1 MKAEPRSV
9 EIDRFRMEAEPVPR
23 RTGVAWK
30 SWAAQPTAPHATPHD
45 CIKKMKQLATDDI
58 FEKKPPRVLRRP
70 VTGHEVARF
79 AGVSQ
84 SAVSRVFTP
93 GASVSDRTRAKVVAA
108 AATLGYRPNLIASS
122 LITGKSRIVG
132 VVVPGLTNPFYAA
145 LVDTLSDA
153 LSVRGYRVMLFTA
166 RYGTSADPI
175 LEEILRYRLDAL
187 VLVSAQLS
195 SRLAEECAEVGL
207 PVVMVNRKTDSEV
220 VSSVTGD
227 NRAGA
232 ACIGSFLLAGSHRHF
247 AFMAGL
253 DSSSTSRDREAG
265 FRERLHQAGTMPPL
279 KVHGSYTA
287 EEASSATRNLLKAD
301 TRPDAIFCANDQMAM
316 VAIDVARSE
325 FGLDVGREL
334 SIVGFDGTQ
343 LAASPAYRLTTFSQ
357 PVDEMVDSAVR
368 ILVDA
373 CSGRDLSAGPRFVSG
388 QLVVRDSARL
398 PPNGLSQV
406 GGHTVWTQPAK
417 QSINRI

>member
-1 MKAEPRSV
+1 
-9 EIDRFRMEAEPVPR
+9 ME
-23 RTGVAWK
+23 
-30 SWAAQPTAPHATPHD
+30 
-45 CIKKMKQLATDDI
+45 MKQLSIDD
-58 FEKKPPRVLRRP
+58 KRPRP

-84 SAVSRVFTP
+84 SAVSRVFTT

-108 AATLGYRPNLIASS
+108 ATALGYRPNLIASS

-132 VVVPGLTNPFYAA
+132 VVVPGLNNPFYAA
-145 LVDTLSDA
+145 LVDA
-153 LSVRGYRVMLFTA
+153 LSAALSLRDYRVMLFTA
-166 RYGTSADPI
+166 RHGTSADPI

-195 SRLAEECAEVGL
+195 SRLADECAEVGL
-207 PVVMVNRKTDSEV
+207 PVVMVNRKTDSES

-232 ACIGSFLLAGSHRHF
+232 ACIGAFLLAGSHHSF

-265 FRERLHQAGTMPPL
+265 FCERLYQAGVAPPL
-279 KVHGSYTA
+279 KVHGSYTV
-287 EEASSATRNLLKAD
+287 EAAARATRALLKAD

-316 VAIDVARSE
+316 AAIDVARSE
-325 FGLDVGREL
+325 FGVDVGRAL
-334 SIVGFDGTQ
+334 SIVGFDDTQ

-357 PVDEMVDSAVR
+357 PLDEMVDSALA
-368 ILVDA
+368 ILIDA
-373 CSGRDLSAGPRFVSG
+373 RSGRDSSAGPRIVSG
-388 QLVVRDSARL
+388 HLVVRDSARL
-398 PPNGLSQV
+398 PPNGLKQV
-406 GGHTVWTQPAK
+406 GGRTVWMPPAK
-417 QSINRI
+417 QSIN

>member
-1 MKAEPRSV
+1 
-9 EIDRFRMEAEPVPR
+9 
-23 RTGVAWK
+23 
-30 SWAAQPTAPHATPHD
+30 
-45 CIKKMKQLATDDI
+45 MKQLSTNGMP
-58 FEKKPPRVLRRP
+58 EKKRPREPRRP

-93 GASVSDRTRAKVVAA
+93 GASVSDRTRAKVAA
-108 AATLGYRPNLIASS
+108 AATMLGYRPNLIASS

-132 VVVPGLTNPFYAA
+132 VVVPGLNNPFYAA
-145 LVDTLSDA
+145 LIDALSAA
-153 LSVRGYRVMLFTA
+153 LSVRDYRVMLFTA
-166 RYGTSADPI
+166 RHGTSADPI

-207 PVVMVNRKTDSEV
+207 PVVMVNRKTDSDV

-232 ACIGSFLLAGSHRHF
+232 ACIGSFLLAGLHHRF

-265 FRERLHQAGTMPPL
+265 FCERLHRAGAVPPI
-279 KVHGSYTA
+279 KVHGSYTVEDA
-287 EEASSATRNLLKAD
+287 ARATRELLEAD

-316 VAIDVARSE
+316 AAIDVARSE
-325 FGLDVGREL
+325 FGLDVGRAL
-334 SIVGFDGTQ
+334 SIVGFDDTQ
-343 LAASPAYRLTTFSQ
+343 LAASPAYRLTSFSQ
-357 PVDEMVDSAVR
+357 PLDEMVDSAVA

-373 CSGRDLSAGPRFVSG
+373 CSGRESSAGSRIVSG

-406 GGHTVWTQPAK
+406 GGRTVWMQPVK